1 MLSKSH
7 TKYIQ
12 SLQHKKERDA
22 AGLFVAEG
30 PRLVAELLQGNSF
43 ICKELV
49 AVSEWL
55 SHNRELSAASGAA
68 IYEAEL
74 FEMEKI
80 SSLSTPNQVL
90 AVFEKAIPL
99 NDFNTDDQWILALD
113 TIQDPGNM
121 GTIIRIADWFGIR
134 HIICSEDSAD
144 MYNPKVVQST
154 MGSIARVNLLY
165 TDIIKW
171 LSAHDDL
178 PVYAT
183 AMNGTDITKASA
195 LNKGVIII
203 GNEGRG
209 VSSELMS
216 MATAK
221 ISIPRFGGAESLNA
235 AVATGI
241 ILSHLR

>member
-22 AGLFVAEG
+22 AGLFIAEG
-30 PRLVAELLQGNSF
+30 PRLVAELLQGNRF

-49 AVSEWL
+49 AVAEWL
-55 SHNRELSAASGAA
+55 SANRELAAGSGAA
-68 IYEAEL
+68 IYEAAV

-80 SSLSTPNQVL
+80 TALSTPNQVL
-90 AVFEKAIPL
+90 AVFEKATPVS
-99 NDFNTDDQWILALD
+99 DFKTTDQWILALD

-121 GTIIRIADWFGIR
+121 GTIIRIADWFGIGQ
-134 HIICSEDSAD
+134 IVCSEDCAD

-154 MGSIARVNLLY
+154 MGSIARVNIIY
-165 TDIIKW
+165 TNLNDWI
-171 LSAHDDL
+171 AAQNEL

-183 AMNGTDITKASA
+183 AMNGTDITKAKEMG
-195 LNKGVIII
+195 KGIIII

-209 VSSELMS
+209 VSNELMN
-216 MATAK
+216 MATEK
-221 ISIPRFGGAESLNA
+221 ISIPRYGGAESLNA

-241 ILSHLR
+241 ILSHIR